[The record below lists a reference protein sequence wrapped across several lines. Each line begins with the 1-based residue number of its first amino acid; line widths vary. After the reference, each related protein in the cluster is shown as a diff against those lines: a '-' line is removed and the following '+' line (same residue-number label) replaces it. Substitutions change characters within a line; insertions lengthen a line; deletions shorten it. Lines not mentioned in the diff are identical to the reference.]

1 MSPDPN
7 YGTHDAPDGSSLTW
21 IFDHC
26 LRYADQYEISLRAAY
41 ELNCHPTKG
50 TMAGSTPSVLSRNS
64 VWSKASKSTHRSS
77 DTPSFEADANAQF
90 RAFLTRT
97 VSQLPSQ
104 PCSLPPS
111 FTTSFVRRCFCLDL
125 AEVDFAQALTALDYL
140 KDLQDRWKKEIDAA
154 FRRLNVTVDDARDPK
169 NSELARQYPG
179 VMSWYQEI
187 NGKAR
192 MIDFLYTQVYVG
204 LRRWIL
210 INEMML
216 EPFNKANCLALLN
229 TLLPP
234 VHPQSL
240 TPTQQLAPKT
250 LENHRDAFFTF
261 IIKFEDNPSILD
273 PVMKQG
279 TRPGDDNA
287 WPAVYDAM
295 DRYLNAVVEVIDE
308 CTLINDR
315 SEVTKNGSRRTDSGI
330 SFASRPVSRPTTS
343 YSQDDQN
350 NEKPLP
356 NFPAPSVSSKH
367 GSILERFASSMTS
380 WAKKDP
386 KKEEKKELARCLKKM
401 KSYKDI
407 SSRPESSSSQHI
419 SANFNTKLLFDMT
432 EEKRQRLIDE
442 ARARKQIESAA
453 AEIHPDAIAVAI

>member
-7 YGTHDAPDGSSLTW
+7 YETLDAPDGSSLTW

-41 ELNCHPTKG
+41 ELNCHPTKS
-50 TMAGSTPSVLSRNS
+50 TMTGSTPSVLSRNS

-154 FRRLNVTVDDARDPK
+154 FRRLNVTADDARDPK

-179 VMSWYQEI
+179 VMAWYQEI

-204 LRRWIL
+204 LRRWVSVTIKRL
-210 INEMML
+210 GSL
-216 EPFNKANCLALLN
+216 AN
-229 TLLPP
+229 
-234 VHPQSL
+234 H
-240 TPTQQLAPKT
+240 
-250 LENHRDAFFTF
+250 FT
-261 IIKFEDNPSILD
+261 
-273 PVMKQG
+273 
-279 TRPGDDNA
+279 
-287 WPAVYDAM
+287 
-295 DRYLNAVVEVIDE
+295 
-308 CTLINDR
+308 R
-315 SEVTKNGSRRTDSGI
+315 S
-330 SFASRPVSRPTTS
+330 
-343 YSQDDQN
+343 
-350 NEKPLP
+350 
-356 NFPAPSVSSKH
+356 
-367 GSILERFASSMTS
+367 
-380 WAKKDP
+380 
-386 KKEEKKELARCLKKM
+386 
-401 KSYKDI
+401 
-407 SSRPESSSSQHI
+407 
-419 SANFNTKLLFDMT
+419 
-432 EEKRQRLIDE
+432 
-442 ARARKQIESAA
+442 
-453 AEIHPDAIAVAI
+453 